1 MVLIL
6 IAIWQGRIDRGERTR
21 VVREIRDAEARGAHR
36 PVGQYPQIDSFLCLG
51 CSSCVRACPE
61 EGVLEMVGGVAHVVQ
76 AARCIGHARCQE
88 VCPVGALKVGLG
100 DLAERPDIPR
110 LSNELESTVP
120 GVFVAGELGGLA
132 LIRHACEQGAT
143 VVESIAKRANGSPP
157 THADLLIVGAGP
169 SGLAA
174 ALKATELGLRY
185 RIIDQNDV
193 GGTVRK
199 YPRRKLVLTQ
209 PVALPMG
216 ERLRRRE
223 YVKEELVDLFQG
235 VIRKH
240 SIRVESGTKLLGVG
254 RDEGGAFEVSTSG
267 GPIRSR
273 NLLLALGRRGT
284 PRKLGVPGEE
294 MEKVLYQLV
303 DAAGYTGQRILVVG
317 GGDSAIEAATA
328 LADQP
333 GNAVTLSYRKDAFF
347 RVKARNEQR
356 IREYRE
362 AGRVDVAFS
371 SSVASIEADR
381 VVLSVCSGDSRREV
395 SLPNDYVLVFA
406 GGEPPYPLLREIGV
420 AFCADEGGRAGS
432 GPNGRSSAG
441 SF

>member
-1 MVLIL
+1 LLISFGAGLLLVLIL
-6 IAIWQGRIDRGERTR
+6 IAVWQGRIDRGECTR
-21 VVREIRDAEARGAHR
+21 VVQQIRDAEARGADR
-36 PVGQYPQIDSFLCLG
+36 PVGQYPHIDPFLCLG

-61 EGVLEMVGGVAHVVQ
+61 EGVLEMVGGIAHVVQ

-100 DLAERPDIPR
+100 DLASRPDIPH
-110 LSNELESTVP
+110 LTDELESTVP

-132 LIRHACEQGAT
+132 LIRHACVQGAS
-143 VVESIAKRANGSPP
+143 VVESIARRANGRPP
-157 THADLLIVGAGP
+157 THEELLIVGAGP
-169 SGLAA
+169 SGFAA

-185 RIIDQNDV
+185 RIIDQSDV

-223 YVKEELVDLFQG
+223 YVKEELVDLFRDA
-235 VIRKH
+235 IRKH
-240 SIRVESGTKLLGVG
+240 AIRVESGTKLLGVR
-254 RDEGGAFEVSTSG
+254 RDESGGLEASTSG
-267 GPIRSR
+267 GTIRSR
-273 NLLLALGRRGT
+273 NLLLALGRRGS

-303 DAAGYTGQRILVVG
+303 DAASYTGQRILVVG

-333 GNAVTLSYRKDAFF
+333 GNAVTVSYRKDAFF
-347 RVKARNEQR
+347 RIKARNEQR

-362 AGRVDVAFS
+362 GGRIDLAVS
-371 SSVASIEADR
+371 SSVASIERDR
-381 VVLSVCSGDSRREV
+381 VVLNVGGSGTDGAV
-395 SLPNDYVLVFA
+395 TLPNDFVLVFA
-406 GGEPPYPLLREIGV
+406 GGEPPYPLLRQIGV
-420 AFCADEGGRAGS
+420 GFCADEGGHA
-432 GPNGRSSAG
+432 
-441 SF
+441 

>member
-1 MVLIL
+1 MLISFGAGLLMVLIL

-284 PRKLGVPGEE
+284 PP
-294 MEKVLYQLV
+294 
-303 DAAGYTGQRILVVG
+303 
-317 GGDSAIEAATA
+317 
-328 LADQP
+328 
-333 GNAVTLSYRKDAFF
+333 
-347 RVKARNEQR
+347 RNEQR

-420 AFCADEGGRAGS
+420 AFCADEGGRA
-432 GPNGRSSAG
+432 
-441 SF
+441 